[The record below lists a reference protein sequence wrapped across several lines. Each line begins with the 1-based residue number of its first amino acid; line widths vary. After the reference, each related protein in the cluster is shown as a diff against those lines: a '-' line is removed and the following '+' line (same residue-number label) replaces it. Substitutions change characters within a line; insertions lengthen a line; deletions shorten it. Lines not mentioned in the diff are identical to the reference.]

1 MSQQRTKNYY
11 SNDEGN
17 NKTFH
22 SSNINLNL
30 LAPNTS
36 IYNTLSLVDED
47 FDLDA
52 ISAGEI
58 GTVSDF
64 MLINRNLKVA
74 LESEL
79 KKYNGNEGGRVQSV
93 VAFYRGGHH
102 NLLLVRDTES
112 RILGSVLLKGCLL
125 QNKVMIYFLDKNF
138 TDVIHFQLDVNAEA
152 SVNFVVEAIAEVF
165 CDKESEQY
173 RILSTQSWVDIEF
186 LTKEVQRDIL
196 YNYIKNITGKNYVCK
211 YPKHRFIA
219 PITDNNECVQFIDDT
234 MKLVSLDTYER
245 PTLDALYD
253 YRHKVCTSTPE
264 DIDESF
270 FIAYAED
277 SDIAYKG
284 AIYHEKFSEVECTYH
299 TDSHMFLELE
309 MDIVA
314 SKAGRKL
321 SSIPKG
327 AYEGFKRF
335 SSKARGIVKGYRRYR
350 DDRLR
355 EKLINDEI
363 IPFFDEI
370 FEWLF
375 TGVLTYGSTFVTFIN
390 PVMSLVIFLVTKT
403 IMNVRTKARKEI
415 ALSVL
420 KQEIAICEE
429 KINDARI
436 ANNNQAKYAL
446 MRIRDEL
453 SRKLDMIRYDNR
465 LR

>member
-1 MSQQRTKNYY
+1 MNQQKTKNYY
-11 SNDEGN
+11 SNDEGQ

-22 SSNINLNL
+22 SSDINLRL
-30 LAPNTS
+30 LSPNTS

-47 FDLDA
+47 FDLDV
-52 ISAGEI
+52 ISAGET

-64 MLINRNLKVA
+64 MVINRNLKVA
-74 LESEL
+74 IENEL

-93 VAFYRGGHH
+93 VAFYRGSHH
-102 NLLLVRDTES
+102 NLLLVRDIES
-112 RILGSVLLKGCLL
+112 RILGSILLKGCLL
-125 QNKVMIYFLDKNF
+125 QNKVMVYFLDRNF
-138 TDVIHFQLDVNAEA
+138 SDVIHFQLDVNSET
-152 SVNFVVEAIAEVF
+152 SVNFVVETIAEVF

-173 RILSTQSWVDIEF
+173 KILSTQSWVDIEF
-186 LTKEVQRDIL
+186 LTKEVPRDIL

-211 YPKHRFIA
+211 YPNHRFIA
-219 PITDNNECVQFIDDT
+219 PITTDNHCVQFIDDA
-234 MKLVSLDTYER
+234 MRLVDLNTYER
-245 PTLDALYD
+245 PTLDSLYD
-253 YRHKVCTSTPE
+253 YRHTVCTSKPDE
-264 DIDESF
+264 IDECF

-284 AIYHEKFSEVECTYH
+284 AIYHETFSETECVYH

-321 SSIPKG
+321 STIPKG

-390 PVMSLVIFLVTKT
+390 PVMSLAIFLLTKT
-403 IMNVRTKARKEI
+403 VMGMRTKARKEI